1 MIKEVTSKIWTEFQQ
16 HKQIFTNLAMF
27 KSFIGQLVSE
37 LNYNILLSELNSES
51 ENKASEY

>member
-1 MIKEVTSKIWTEFQQ
+1 
-16 HKQIFTNLAMF
+16 MF